1 MCMGEASL
9 SSALSYDI
17 QIDLSYH
24 SIFHDKDLLITRRSL
39 GRVGGYSA
47 RGSFAEMAMT
57 PRSGVTRELAAFVA
71 GSHWRDIPPA
81 VRREG
86 VRGLLNYVGCALGG
100 CGDEAIG
107 LAIRVLRPAFG
118 APAAGIIGRGERCDA
133 LNAAF
138 LNAASANVL
147 EYDDTH
153 LPTVAHPAAP
163 VAAAIFALAE
173 ARGASGAELVH
184 AFILGV
190 ETTCRVGN
198 AVMPHH
204 YRRGAHITA
213 TCGIFGAAAAAGK
226 LLGLDPVRMN
236 WALGHAATQS
246 AGLVESLGSMS
257 KSIGVG
263 SAARN
268 GLAGALFAEAGFT
281 ASESAIE
288 GKYGFA
294 AVASDTVDLAKIG
307 AALGRDWEILTNAY
321 KPYPCGVVLFPVID
335 ACLELRKRIDA
346 PAGEIRRILVRGH
359 PLLRERTDR
368 PAVDNGREAKVS
380 LQHSVAVTLLRGA
393 AGIAQYE
400 DAAVKEPAVLAL
412 RAKVTAEDDAS
423 IPVESAYVAIETA
436 DGSTI
441 EETVR
446 HGRGTPGR
454 PMSDIELD
462 TKVNEC
468 AAFGAPF
475 VDVAALIAAVRELET
490 LGDAA
495 HIMRMTA
502 PA

>member
-1 MCMGEASL
+1 MPA
-9 SSALSYDI
+9 A
-17 QIDLSYH
+17 
-24 SIFHDKDLLITRRSL
+24 
-39 GRVGGYSA
+39 
-47 RGSFAEMAMT
+47 
-57 PRSGVTRELAAFVA
+57 VTRDLADFIA
-71 GSHWRDIPPA
+71 GSRWQDIPPE

-86 VRGLLNYVGCALGG
+86 VRGLLNYIGCALGG

-107 LAIRVLRPAFG
+107 LAIRVLSPSFG
-118 APAAGIIGRGERCDA
+118 APQAGLIGRTERCDV

-153 LPTVAHPAAP
+153 LATVMHPAAP
-163 VAAAIFALAE
+163 VAPGLFALAE
-173 ARGASGAELVH
+173 ARGASGLELVH

-190 ETTCRVGN
+190 EAGCRIGT

-213 TCGIFGAAAAAGK
+213 TCGIFGAAAATGK
-226 LLGLDPVRMN
+226 LIGLDAVRMN

-263 SAARN
+263 NSARN

-281 ASESAIE
+281 AAESAIE
-288 GKYGFA
+288 GRYGFA
-294 AVASDTVDLAKIG
+294 AVASDTIDLGKITDG
-307 AALGRDWEILTNAY
+307 LGERWEILANAY

-335 ACLELRKRIDA
+335 ACLELRKRL
-346 PAGEIRRILVRGH
+346 EVSRIARVVVRGH

-368 PAVDNGREAKVS
+368 PDVGDGRSAKVS
-380 LQHSVAVTLLRGA
+380 LQHTVAVALLQGA
-393 AGIAQYE
+393 AGLAQYT
-400 DAAVKEPAVLAL
+400 DAAVADPAVQAL
-412 RAKVTAEDDAS
+412 RDKVTAEDDSA
-423 IPVESAYVAIETA
+423 IPVEGAVVTVGLD
-436 DGSTI
+436 DGSSLS
-441 EETVR
+441 ERVR

-462 TKVNEC
+462 AKVSEL

-475 VDVAALIAAVRELET
+475 VDTPALIAAIRDVVA

-495 HIMRMTA
+495 HIMRMTVLS
-502 PA
+502 

>member
-1 MCMGEASL
+1 MP
-9 SSALSYDI
+9 
-17 QIDLSYH
+17 
-24 SIFHDKDLLITRRSL
+24 
-39 GRVGGYSA
+39 
-47 RGSFAEMAMT
+47 T
-57 PRSGVTRELAAFVA
+57 PPAITRELAAFVA
-71 GSHWRDIPPA
+71 GSQWRDIPPA

-100 CGDEAIG
+100 CSDEAIG
-107 LAIRVLRPAFG
+107 LALRVLSPSFG
-118 APAAGIIGRGERCDA
+118 APVAGMIGRSERCDM

-153 LPTVAHPAAP
+153 LPTVMHPAAP
-163 VAAAIFALAE
+163 VAPGLFALAE
-173 ARGASGAELVH
+173 AKGASGAELVH

-190 ETTCRVGN
+190 EVSCRVGN
-198 AVMPHH
+198 ALMPHH

-213 TCGIFGAAAAAGK
+213 TCGIFGAAAATGK

-263 SAARN
+263 NSARN

-281 ASESAIE
+281 AAERAIE

-294 AVASDTVDLAKIG
+294 AVASDTVDLAKSVAG
-307 AALGRDWEILTNAY
+307 LCSEWEILANAY

-335 ACLELRKRIDA
+335 AVLELRKRIEVPVDKI
-346 PAGEIRRILVRGH
+346 AGVVVRGH

-368 PAVDNGREAKVS
+368 PDVGDGRSAKVS
-380 LQHSVAVTLLRGA
+380 LQHSIAVALLQGA

-400 DAAVKEPAVLAL
+400 DAAVNDPAVLAL
-412 RAKVTAEDDAS
+412 RARVSAEDDAS
-423 IPVESAYVAIETA
+423 IPVEAAVVTVRLA
-436 DGSTI
+436 DGSSLT
-441 EETVR
+441 EHVKD
-446 HGRGTPGR
+446 GRGTPGR
-454 PMSDIELD
+454 RMSDLELD
-462 TKVNEC
+462 AKVNEC

-475 VDVAALIAAVRELET
+475 VDVSALIAAVRDIET

-495 HIMRMTA
+495 HIMRMTV
-502 PA
+502 PG

>member
-1 MCMGEASL
+1 MQATGATSQL
-9 SSALSYDI
+9 
-17 QIDLSYH
+17 
-24 SIFHDKDLLITRRSL
+24 
-39 GRVGGYSA
+39 
-47 RGSFAEMAMT
+47 AE
-57 PRSGVTRELAAFVA
+57 FVA
-71 GSHWRDIPPA
+71 GSQWRNIPPA

-86 VRGLLNYVGCALGG
+86 VRGLLNYVGSALGG

-107 LAIRVLRPAFG
+107 LAVRVLTPSFG
-118 APAAGIIGRGERCDA
+118 AAQAGVIGRSERCDV

-153 LPTVAHPAAP
+153 LPTVMHPAAP
-163 VAAAIFALAE
+163 VAPGLFALAE
-173 ARGASGAELVH
+173 ARRASGIELLH

-190 ETTCRVGN
+190 EASCRVGN

-213 TCGIFGAAAAAGK
+213 SCGIFGAAAGAAK
-226 LLGLDPVRMN
+226 LLELDPVRTN

-257 KSIGVG
+257 KSLGVG
-263 SAARN
+263 NAARN

-281 ASESAIE
+281 AAESAIE

-294 AVASDTVDLAKIG
+294 VVASDTVDLGKITTG
-307 AALGRDWEILTNAY
+307 LGEEWEILANAY

-335 ACLELRKRIDA
+335 ACLELRKRIAVPVDQIA
-346 PAGEIRRILVRGH
+346 EVAVRGH

-368 PAVDNGREAKVS
+368 PEPADGRIAKVS
-380 LQHSVAVTLLRGA
+380 LQHSIAIALLQGA
-393 AGIAQYE
+393 AGIAQFT
-400 DAAVKEPAVLAL
+400 DAAVADPEVQAL
-412 RAKVTAEDDAS
+412 RARVTAQDDPS
-423 IPVESAYVAIETA
+423 IPVEAAVVELRLA
-436 DGSTI
+436 DGSMLT
-441 EETVR
+441 EHVKD
-446 HGRGTPGR
+446 GRGTPGR

-475 VDVAALIAAVRELET
+475 ADVAALIAAIRDIEA

-495 HIMRMTA
+495 HVMRMTV

>member
-1 MCMGEASL
+1 M
-9 SSALSYDI
+9 D
-17 QIDLSYH
+17 
-24 SIFHDKDLLITRRSL
+24 T
-39 GRVGGYSA
+39 
-47 RGSFAEMAMT
+47 
-57 PRSGVTRELAAFVA
+57 RSGPTRQLAGFVA

-86 VRGLLNYVGCALGG
+86 GRGLVNYVGCALGG

-107 LAIRVLRPAFG
+107 LAIRVLSPSFG
-118 APAAGIIGRGERCDA
+118 PPQAGIIGRTERCDL

-153 LPTVAHPAAP
+153 LPTVMHPAAP
-163 VAAAIFALAE
+163 VAPGLFALAE
-173 ARGASGAELVH
+173 ARGASGVQLVH

-190 ETTCRVGN
+190 ETSCLVGN
-198 AVMPHH
+198 ALMPHH

-213 TCGIFGAAAAAGK
+213 TCGIFGAAAATGK
-226 LLGLDPVRMN
+226 LIGLDPVRMN

-263 SAARN
+263 NAARN

-281 ASESAIE
+281 AAEQAIE

-294 AVASDTVDLAKIG
+294 AVASDTVDLRKITDG
-307 AALGRDWEILTNAY
+307 LGETWEILANAY

-335 ACLELRKRIDA
+335 ACLELRRRLTA
-346 PAGEIRRILVRGH
+346 PADRIAGVHVRGH

-368 PAVDNGREAKVS
+368 PDVADGRTAKVS
-380 LQHSVAVTLLRGA
+380 LQHAVAVALLQGA
-393 AGIAQYE
+393 AGIAQFT
-400 DAAVKEPAVLAL
+400 DAAGADLAVREL
-412 RAKVTAEDDAS
+412 RGKVSAEDDPS
-423 IPVESAYVAIETA
+423 IPVEAAMVELRLA
-436 DGSTI
+436 DGSRI
-441 EETVR
+441 SEHVKD
-446 HGRGTPGR
+446 GRGTPGR

-462 TKVNEC
+462 AKVSEC
-468 AAFGAPF
+468 ASFGAPF
-475 VDVAALIAAVRELET
+475 VDVPALIAAIRDIET

-495 HIMRMTA
+495 HIMRMTVFS
-502 PA
+502 

>member
-1 MCMGEASL
+1 
-9 SSALSYDI
+9 
-17 QIDLSYH
+17 
-24 SIFHDKDLLITRRSL
+24 
-39 GRVGGYSA
+39 
-47 RGSFAEMAMT
+47 MT
-57 PRSGVTRELAAFVA
+57 DAAFPTRALAEFVA
-71 GSHWRDIPPA
+71 ASDWRDIPPA

-100 CGDEAIG
+100 CTDEAIG
-107 LAIRVLRPAFG
+107 LAIRVLLPMFG
-118 APAAGIIGRGERCDA
+118 APQAGIAGRTERCDA

-138 LNAASANVL
+138 LNAAGANVL

-153 LPTVAHPAAP
+153 LPTVMHPAAP
-163 VAAAIFALAE
+163 VAPGLFALAE
-173 ARGASGAELVH
+173 ARGASGVELLH
-184 AFILGV
+184 AFVLGV
-190 ETTCRVGN
+190 EASCRVGN

-226 LLGLDPVRMN
+226 LLGLDPVRMT

-263 SAARN
+263 NAARN

-281 ASESAIE
+281 GAERAIE

-294 AVASDTVDLAKIG
+294 VVASDTVDLSRITDG
-307 AALGRDWEILTNAY
+307 LGETWEILSNAY

-335 ACLELRKRIDA
+335 ACLELRARLAVPVDRIA
-346 PAGEIRRILVRGH
+346 QVLVRGH

-368 PAVDNGREAKVS
+368 PDVVDGRSAKVS
-380 LQHSVAVTLLRGA
+380 LQHSVAVALLHGA

-400 DAAVKEPAVLAL
+400 DAVVADPAVRAL
-412 RAKVTAEDDAS
+412 RVKVSAADDPS
-423 IPVESAYVAIETA
+423 IPVEAAAVEIRLA
-436 DGSTI
+436 DGSRLGEYVST
-441 EETVR
+441 
-446 HGRGTPGR
+446 GRGTPGR
-454 PMSDIELD
+454 PMSDLELD
-462 TKVNEC
+462 AKVGEC
-468 AAFGAPF
+468 AGFAAPF
-475 VDVAALIAAVRELET
+475 VDVPALIAAIRDIET

-495 HIMRMTA
+495 HIMRMTV